1 MNGIEW
7 IVEAHG
13 CPEAVLSD
21 LPGLKRVFEQMVREL
36 ELRPVRETVWHQ
48 FPGTGGI
55 TGMCLLS
62 ESHLTIHTF
71 PEYGSLCLNLFCCRP
86 RKRWD
91 FEKKLKIMLD
101 AESVTVRQVE
111 RPYTSS
117 EFRVPSSDNQGIRV
131 ASRHRG

>member
-1 MNGIEW
+1 MNGVEW

-13 CPEAVLSD
+13 CPGAVLSD
-21 LPGLKRVFEQMVREL
+21 LPRVQRLFEQMLSEL
-36 ELRPVRETVWHQ
+36 RLRPVRETAWHQ
-48 FPGTGGI
+48 FPGAGGI

-86 RKRWD
+86 RERWN
-91 FEKKLKIMLD
+91 FEEKLQ
-101 AESVTVRQVE
+101 AVVGAQSVSVREIE

-117 EFRVPSSDNQGIRV
+117 EFRVPGSATQGVGLAAGR
-131 ASRHRG
+131 RG

>member
-1 MNGIEW
+1 MNGVEW

-21 LPGLKRVFEQMVREL
+21 LPRLKLVFEQMVREL
-36 ELRPVRETVWHQ
+36 RLHPVRETLWHQ

-71 PEYGSLCLNLFCCRP
+71 PEHGSLCLNLFCCRA
-86 RKRWD
+86 RERWD
-91 FEKKLKIMLD
+91 FEDKLQAMMG
-101 AESVTVRQVE
+101 AQSVSVREVE
-111 RPYTSS
+111 RPYGSS
-117 EFRVPSSDNQGIRV
+117 EFRMQSSENEGIGQAAGRC
-131 ASRHRG
+131 R